1 MREEKAIINRDKSTE
16 INELFSKWLFY
27 QQLVSNGE
35 NITLHLKELKKP
47 VIIQIN
53 TIPDESN

>member
-1 MREEKAIINRDKSTE
+1 MREEKAILNRYKSEE
-16 INELFSKWLFY
+16 IKELFNKWLFY
-27 QQLVSNGE
+27 QQLVNDGE

-53 TIPDESN
+53 TIPDEH

>member
-1 MREEKAIINRDKSTE
+1 MREEKAILNRDKSE
-16 INELFSKWLFY
+16 DIKELFSKWLFY

-47 VIIQIN
+47 VIIKIN
-53 TIPDESN
+53 TIPDEH

>member
-1 MREEKAIINRDKSTE
+1 MREEKAILNRDKSE
-16 INELFSKWLFY
+16 DIKELFSKWLFY

-53 TIPDESN
+53 TIPDEH